1 VILEPE
7 QVCCSIVNLRLGRRH
22 RSVHMIP
29 RSTIFSHG
37 SVFDTYILA
46 TGASSSSDEIT
57 IARIYLTGAT
67 TGDDEV
73 DEID

>member
-1 VILEPE
+1 MPVILEPE

-22 RSVHMIP
+22 RSVHM
-29 RSTIFSHG
+29 STRFSHG
-37 SVFDTYILA
+37 SVLDTYILA

-57 IARIYLTGAT
+57 IARVYLTGAT